1 MEFFSA
7 YKRPVTVPVES
18 GDRFQSRFMECV
30 QDDGTIG
37 LEEVEVIDTYALR
50 QADKA
55 LCDVNQ
61 ILRRYQMGDLSALP
75 DAGNAPYADVSQL
88 PDDLF
93 SVMRAMQRVELAFNQ
108 MPADQ
113 RSIFGNDFRQFLA
126 ASIEAKIQGAA
137 AAADK
142 PAVEKKEEKAE

>member
-7 YKRPVTVPVES
+7 YKRPATVPADS
-18 GDRFQSRFMECV
+18 GDRYQSRYMEVV

-37 LEEVEVIDTYALR
+37 LEEVETVDTYALR

-61 ILRRYQMGDLSALP
+61 ILRRYAMGDASALP
-75 DAGNAPYADVSQL
+75 DADSAPYADVSQL

-93 SVMRAMQRVELAFNQ
+93 SVMRAMSRIELAFNQ
-108 MPADQ
+108 MPAEQ
-113 RSIFGNDFRQFLA
+113 RSLFGNDFRKFLA
-126 ASIEAKIQGAA
+126 ASIDAKIQPVSAVE
-137 AAADK
+137 
-142 PAVEKKEEKAE
+142 PSVEKKEEKAE